1 MIPDTRFRGY
11 DGLVWGANA
20 VLRAETN
27 RYKPLPNRNRKA
39 ARPAYAV
46 RRVQPLTNGSNEML
60 KRILIYVAAPVI
72 AILGILGLSGF
83 KYQDHGWGHHRDP
96 VKHAEFMVEHVTDY
110 LNLNDVQKQ
119 KLVAVKDEL
128 MTARRELRQQRT
140 ASLDE
145 LVKQIESDKLDKVAV
160 DEMIERK
167 IQTVTL
173 MTPGILDRIVEF
185 HGSLTPEQRQKV
197 VEKLQHWR
205 QHAG

>member
-140 ASLDE
+140 A
-145 LVKQIESDKLDKVAV
+145 
-160 DEMIERK
+160 
-167 IQTVTL
+167 
-173 MTPGILDRIVEF
+173 
-185 HGSLTPEQRQKV
+185 HLTN
-197 VEKLQHWR
+197 
-205 QHAG
+205 